1 MRAERS
7 RSSGAT
13 RVHALDMLA
22 RLERALAPAGAAR
35 ASLPNVRD
43 AAVAVIFRIAEGDA
57 LELLMIE
64 RASYAGDPWSGHIAF
79 PGGRREPQDA
89 TLLDT
94 ALRET
99 REETGVDLLTAGR
112 VLGALD
118 RVNPTSPA
126 LPPLSISPFVAHLT
140 ANARLALSD
149 EVAGSFWVPLTTL
162 QHADVSREVD
172 VTLSNGSTRR
182 VRAFVHG
189 RYTIWGLTER
199 ILRDLLSRIS

>member
-1 MRAERS
+1 MRVERS
-7 RSSGAT
+7 RNSGAT

-22 RLERALAPAGAAR
+22 RLGRALAPADAAL
-35 ASLPNVRD
+35 ASAPNVRD
-43 AAVAVIFRIAEGDA
+43 AAVAAIFRITEGDA

-118 RVNPTSPA
+118 RVNPMSPA

-140 ANARLALSD
+140 ANAPLALSD

-189 RYTIWGLTER
+189 RYTIWGL
-199 ILRDLLSRIS
+199 